1 MATKFMNANST
12 GSEFS
17 IWEDTA
23 ATNTVVKVS
32 TVACNLRGFEVNNTS
47 GNPVYLRMAENADAT
62 SATLTEYMV
71 RVANSAIT
79 RCIIPGGQAMTAL
92 SYWVTR
98 NPTDGDNVAPSG
110 SVTVRLLFV

>member
-32 TVACNLRGFEVNNTS
+32 NVACNLRGFEVNNTS
-47 GNPVYLRMAENADAT
+47 GNPVYLRMAEDADAT
-62 SATLTEYMV
+62 AATLAEYMV
-71 RVANSAIT
+71 RVANGAIT
-79 RCIIPGGQAMTAL
+79 RCVIPGGQAMTAL

-110 SVTVRLLFV
+110 SVTVRLLFI

>member
-32 TVACNLRGFEVNNTS
+32 NVACNRRGGEGNTTR
-47 GNPVYLRMAENADAT
+47 GHPVDLRMAENADAT
-62 SATLTEYMV
+62 SATLAEYMV